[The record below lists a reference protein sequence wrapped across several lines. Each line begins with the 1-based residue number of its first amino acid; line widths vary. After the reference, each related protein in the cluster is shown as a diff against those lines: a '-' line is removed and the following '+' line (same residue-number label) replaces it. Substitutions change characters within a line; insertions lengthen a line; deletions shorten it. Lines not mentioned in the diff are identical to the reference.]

1 MFDQLGRCLDGSGR
15 GIYVSILWVFIG
27 AIVGVAVGI
36 VGVSFHLILEMVTE
50 IRMEHSVILYFLP
63 FAGLLIVWLYRVL
76 HMENDK
82 GTNLILSAVRSNEP
96 VPVKM
101 APLILI
107 STVLTHFFGGSAGR
121 EGASL
126 QIGGSIASGIGRKI
140 KLNEKDER
148 IITMSGMSAGFA
160 ALFGTPVTA
169 VIFSMEVI
177 TVGVMHYSAMV
188 PCIVAALVASHIASV
203 VGIVPTH
210 YAVHWF
216 PSMSVTGLCSVLLLG
231 VLCAGVS
238 ILFCMIMEFTAKQY
252 HKYFPN
258 TYLRIFVGGCIVI
271 AAALLLGTY
280 DYNGAGID
288 VIVKAVAGKA
298 VPFAFLCKIIF
309 TALTLGA
316 GFKGGEIVPSFFVGA
331 TFGCVIGP
339 WIGLPA
345 SFSAALGM
353 AAVFCGVTNCPL
365 ASIILCIEL
374 FGAEGLGYY
383 ALVCAVSYMLSGYF
397 GLYKEQK
404 IMYSKME
411 PEFINKSV
419 H

>member
-1 MFDQLGRCLDGSGR
+1 MFERLGSYLDGGGR
-15 GIYVSILWVFIG
+15 GIYISVIWVFIG
-27 AIVGVAVGI
+27 AIVGVAVGV
-36 VGVSFHLILEMVTE
+36 VGIAFHLLLEHATAF
-50 IRMEHSVILYFLP
+50 RMEHTGMLYFLP
-63 FAGLLIVWLYRVL
+63 FAGLLIVWLYRVM

-82 GTNLILSAVRSNEP
+82 GTNLILSAVRTNDS
-96 VPVKM
+96 VPTKM
-101 APLILI
+101 APLIFI
-107 STVLTHFFGGSAGR
+107 STVLTHLFGGSAGR

-140 KLNEKDER
+140 KLNEKDAR
-148 IITMSGMSAGFA
+148 IITMCGMSAGFA

-188 PCIVAALVASHIASV
+188 PCIVAALVASGMASFI
-203 VGIVPTH
+203 GITPAYYT
-210 YAVHWF
+210 VHWF
-216 PSMSVTGLCSVLLLG
+216 PKLHASGVGSVLLLG
-231 VLCAGVS
+231 TLCAGVS
-238 ILFCMIMEFTAKQY
+238 IAFCMIIEQTAKQY
-252 HKYFPN
+252 RKYIPN
-258 TYLRIFVGGCIVI
+258 TYIRIFTGGCIVI
-271 AAALLLGTY
+271 AAALLLGTR
-280 DYNGAGID
+280 DYNGAGMH
-288 VIVKAVAGKA
+288 VIVRAISGQA
-298 VPFAFLCKIIF
+298 VPFAFLCKMIL

-331 TFGCVIGP
+331 TFGCVVGP

-365 ASIILCIEL
+365 ASIILCVEL

-383 ALVCAVSYMLSGYF
+383 ALVCAISYMLSGYF

-404 IMYSKME
+404 IMYSKTE